1 MKEQLKQ
8 FVADKRGVSPVI
20 GVVLMV
26 AVVVIL
32 AAVIGAFVLG
42 LGGSQQATPQASF
55 TYDAQSQT
63 LTMSSGDS
71 ISAARLSVE
80 GNDANFGGDGS
91 VTAGSTMS
99 PVSDTN
105 GDGQITVSWT
115 SEDGSNSATLTSIDV
130 GSGGGGGGGA

>member
-55 TYDAQSQT
+55 SYDAQSNT

-71 ISAARLSVE
+71 IPAARLSVE
-80 GNDANFGGDGS
+80 GGAASFDGGDP

-99 PVSDTN
+99 GVEDSN
-105 GDGQITVSWT
+105 GDGAITVSWT

-130 GSGGGGGGGA
+130 GSGGGGDGT

>member
-1 MKEQLKQ
+1 MKARLKQ
-8 FVADKRGVSPVI
+8 FVSDKRGVSPVI

-42 LGGSQQATPQASF
+42 LGGNQQATPQASF
-55 TYDAQSQT
+55 SYDAQSQA
-63 LTMSSGDS
+63 LTMSGGDS
-71 ISAARLSVE
+71 IPSGQLSVE
-80 GNDANFGGDGS
+80 GGAAGFSGDGDVS
-91 VTAGSTMS
+91 AGDVMTGVTDS
-99 PVSDTN
+99 N

-130 GSGGGGGGGA
+130 GSGGGGGT